1 MCIRDRYRRNQVI
14 ELDEFRATMAS
25 YRDPLGEVKSSLDI
39 ENKTDRIAKPVSYT
53 HLCRALTI

>member
-1 MCIRDRYRRNQVI
+1 MI

-39 ENKTDRIAKPVSYT
+39 ENKTDRIARWNSRISGMISTDPVRY
-53 HLCRALTI
+53 RRN